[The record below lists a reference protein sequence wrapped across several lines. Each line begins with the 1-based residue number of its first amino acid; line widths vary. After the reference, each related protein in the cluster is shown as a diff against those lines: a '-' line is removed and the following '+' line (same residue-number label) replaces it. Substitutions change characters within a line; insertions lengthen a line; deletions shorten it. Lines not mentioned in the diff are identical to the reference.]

1 MSRSVYVLIAAVVAL
16 LIGLT
21 LLVVYRKA
29 CWSGTKKAWAFLT
42 RKGKDVQ
49 NKVKTVVKGNEK
61 KVKQMKHHGVLIRKL
76 EKELGRRMTNEEVVF
91 AATLANHI
99 K

>member
-1 MSRSVYVLIAAVVAL
+1 MSRFAYVLIAAVVAL
-16 LIGLT
+16 LIGLI

-29 CWSGTKKAWAFLT
+29 CWNGAKKTWAFLT

-49 NKVKTVVKGNEK
+49 NKVKTVVKGDEK
-61 KVKQMKHHGVLIRKL
+61 KAKQMKHDGVLIHKL
-76 EKELGRRMTNEEVVF
+76 EKELGRKMTNEEVVF